1 MCAATVKMQTFLHP
15 ISCIPLEGGSLVF
28 QPHPP
33 PLPAP
38 FVDNGLFGP
47 RPPEAQS
54 RPASRAWLDVLF
66 HFTAKRTNQNAVR
79 TFIHI
84 CRNRK
89 PRCGIIVEIIDL
101 YILKYIFF
109 NRRYMN
115 HRIHRTFSKLELF
128 LLRVIQRRTS
138 TFKSITPTKTK
149 QKAHKATKILIHRTY
164 FTDIYR
170 YKESG
175 YYTFHYKKKQK
186 KKRERK
192 CSYREIYFLTCL
204 RQTMNKRQQ
213 TPASGQPG
221 ESLPNPK
228 HVPFLL
234 ILSATK

>member
-15 ISCIPLEGGSLVF
+15 ISCIPLEGGSLAF

-47 RPPEAQS
+47 RPPETQS

-89 PRCGIIVEIIDL
+89 PRCGIIVKIIDL
-101 YILKYIFF
+101 YIF
-109 NRRYMN
+109 M
-115 HRIHRTFSKLELF
+115 
-128 LLRVIQRRTS
+128 
-138 TFKSITPTKTK
+138 
-149 QKAHKATKILIHRTY
+149 
-164 FTDIYR
+164 YR

-175 YYTFHYKKKQK
+175 YYTFHLKKKK
-186 KKRERK
+186 ITRERK
-192 CSYREIYFLTCL
+192 WSYREIYFLTCL
-204 RQTMNKRQQ
+204 RQTMNKHQQ